1 MIHEVSCFENILGM
15 TAPLLT
21 RGCASQARELLQ
33 SLDLSW
39 AEGSKA
45 AAGSSRSML

>member
-21 RGCASQARELLQ
+21 RGCASQARELLR